1 MYKLEPIYSE
11 ENKYVL
17 YTPDGK
23 QIEFKVKNGIFVKPK
38 EVTHIEWEAF
48 KRLNKKM
55 RVSEIP
61 VVYEE
66 EEERLDFNI

>member
-1 MYKLEPIYSE
+1 MYRLEAIYSE

-17 YTPDGK
+17 YTPDKK
-23 QIEFKVKNGIFVKPK
+23 QIEFKAKNGSFVKPK
-38 EVTHIEWEAF
+38 GITYIEWEAF

-66 EEERLDFNI
+66 EKERLI